1 MQQVHQLYPGY
12 NNCMHRPNICSK
24 MKTNVIV
31 AWSSLKPPSRSNKL
45 LLLVVK
51 DAAEVVAAVFV
62 VITVDVVN
70 VVVRDGDELSSPH
83 TTNIYI

>member
-1 MQQVHQLYPGY
+1 
-12 NNCMHRPNICSK
+12 

-51 DAAEVVAAVFV
+51 DAAEVEVAVVSV
-62 VITVDVVN
+62 VITVDAVIM
-70 VVVRDGDELSSPH
+70 VVRDGDELSSPH
-83 TTNIYI
+83 TTNIYDL

>member
-1 MQQVHQLYPGY
+1 
-12 NNCMHRPNICSK
+12 

-51 DAAEVVAAVFV
+51 DAAEVEVAVVSV
-62 VITVDVVN
+62 VITVDVVIM
-70 VVVRDGDELSSPH
+70 VVRDGDELSSPH
-83 TTNIYI
+83 TINIYDL

>member
-1 MQQVHQLYPGY
+1 
-12 NNCMHRPNICSK
+12 

-51 DAAEVVAAVFV
+51 DAAEVEVAVVSV
-62 VITVDVVN
+62 VITVDVVIM
-70 VVVRDGDELSSPH
+70 VVRDGDELSSPH
-83 TTNIYI
+83 TIKYI